1 MTTKIDRKMALLKA
15 YPRCIDI
22 DRASPPVSPNVVA
35 ATLTT
40 QNPIVTSGTLLKPV
54 FDFKTFLG
62 RRPDS
67 LPVDWLKFSV
77 GFPSAY
83 LKRQ

>member
-1 MTTKIDRKMALLKA
+1 
-15 YPRCIDI
+15 
-22 DRASPPVSPNVVA
+22 
-35 ATLTT
+35 
-40 QNPIVTSGTLLKPV
+40 LLKPV

-77 GFPSAY
+77 GFTSAY